1 MADIFT
7 EVDEDLRRDR
17 AERLWKKYGKY
28 VLALAVVIVAATA
41 GWVWWTDQQRRQAAA
56 EGERFFAALS
66 QTEGA
71 SSSTAANAVGA
82 VARDAKSGFRVIAL
96 LHEAGFKARAGE
108 AEAALAIYRAVAADM
123 TADPDLRDAATL
135 LGAMVAVENLPRA
148 EIDAMLAG
156 ISNDRSAWRFS
167 AFDVGATAAL
177 RAGDR
182 ARAREL
188 YTRIADDAAAPPSLR
203 ARAAELLQALGE

>member
-1 MADIFT
+1 
-7 EVDEDLRRDR
+7 
-17 AERLWKKYGKY
+17 
-28 VLALAVVIVAATA
+28 
-41 GWVWWTDQQRRQAAA
+41 
-56 EGERFFAALS
+56 
-66 QTEGA
+66 
-71 SSSTAANAVGA
+71 
-82 VARDAKSGFRVIAL
+82 
-96 LHEAGFKARAGE
+96 
-108 AEAALAIYRAVAADM
+108 
-123 TADPDLRDAATL
+123 
-135 LGAMVAVENLPRA
+135 MVAVENLPRA